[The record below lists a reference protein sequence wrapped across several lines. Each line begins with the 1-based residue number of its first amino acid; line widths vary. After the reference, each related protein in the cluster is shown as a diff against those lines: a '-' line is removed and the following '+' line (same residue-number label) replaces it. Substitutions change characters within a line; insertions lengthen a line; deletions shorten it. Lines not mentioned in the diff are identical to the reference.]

1 MALLRYFSWVREKI
15 GVASESIP
23 LPEEI
28 TTVARL
34 RDFLAA
40 RGPAHAELFNH
51 PTLRIAVNQRYA
63 QPGDPVADGDE
74 IAIFPPVSGG

>member
-28 TTVARL
+28 TTVAKL

-40 RGPAHAELFNH
+40 RGPTHAELLNH

>member
-15 GVASESIP
+15 GVASESVS
-23 LPEEI
+23 LPEEV
-28 TTVARL
+28 TTVAAL
-34 RDFLAA
+34 RAFLATRTA
-40 RGPAHAELFNH
+40 AHAELLHH

-74 IAIFPPVSGG
+74 VAIFPPVSGG